1 MTTWSSIQNWFK
13 ILIGSSLTAVDY
25 HHPSSHHQ
33 QKHRQM
39 NMILKKYK
47 SFYILQIVAM
57 MLSTCLLYSCKET
70 EDFNIT
76 VSEDMTKPGQLT
88 GVKVENLAGAAVISY
103 NLPNSKNLL
112 YVQAEY
118 RINSRTVRQSK
129 ASYYSDTIKVEGFE
143 KSGSY
148 EVTLYTVSRANVKS
162 DPIQVVVQPGIPS
175 YLTVY
180 PTVQL
185 QADFGGVNVVASNP
199 TKKAV
204 GVIVI
209 STDKTTGKMLP
220 IEQFYTEAE
229 NINFS
234 VRGFDT
240 LKRDF
245 GVYVTDRWGN
255 ISDTLV
261 KSISPIF
268 EVQVPKARFSEYRL
282 PTDSP
287 LGATGL
293 GWNTSR
299 LWDNNTNDPGWHTEA
314 GFGQPLQICT
324 FDMGVLTKLSRYK
337 LWERGEAYGNDYSY
351 NHGNPKT
358 WTLWG
363 SSKTAPADV
372 NLPTT
377 SAKGTVVGDWI
388 NLGNFTCP
396 PPPSGNSPGQTT
408 PGDLA
413 AVKAGFEFN
422 ITLDMPKVRF
432 IRLAVNSTW
441 GNADFAHVMEL
452 SFWGNTN

>member
-1 MTTWSSIQNWFK
+1 MKTRSKQYSGFCMMQLLAMLMLISS
-13 ILIGSSLTAVDY
+13 
-25 HHPSSHHQ
+25 
-33 QKHRQM
+33 
-39 NMILKKYK
+39 
-47 SFYILQIVAM
+47 
-57 MLSTCLLYSCKET
+57 LYSCKES
-70 EDFNIT
+70 DGFNDI
-76 VSEDMTKPGQLT
+76 VSGDMAKPGILT
-88 GVKVENLAGAAVISY
+88 NVKVENLAGAAIISY
-103 NLPNSKNLL
+103 VLPNSENLL

-129 ASYYSDTIKVEGFE
+129 SSYYSDTLRVEGFE
-143 KSGSY
+143 KSGDY
-148 EVTLYTVSRANVKS
+148 EVTLYAVSRANVKS
-162 DPIQVVVQPGIPS
+162 DPIQVHVNPATPS
-175 YLTVY
+175 YLAVF
-180 PTVQL
+180 PTIQL
-185 QADFGGVNVVASNP
+185 QADFGGVNVGASNP
-199 TKKAV
+199 SKKPI
-204 GVIVI
+204 GIIVI

-255 ISDTLV
+255 ISDTLF

-268 EVQVPKARFSEYRL
+268 EIMVPKARFSEYRL
-282 PTDSP
+282 ATDSP

-293 GWNTSR
+293 GWNTTR

-314 GFGQPLQICT
+314 GFGQPLQLCT

-351 NHGNPKT
+351 NHGNPKA

-363 SSKTAPADV
+363 SAKSAPADAI
-372 NLPTT
+372 LPAT
-377 SAKGTVVGDWI
+377 SAKGTVVGDWT
-388 NLGNFTCP
+388 NLGNFICP
-396 PPPSGNSPGQTT
+396 PPPSGNAPGQTT
-408 PGDLA
+408 PADLA

-422 ITLDMPKVRF
+422 IALDVPKVRF

>member
-1 MTTWSSIQNWFK
+1 MMK
-13 ILIGSSLTAVDY
+13 IRSKIYNRFHGLPFLAMLLIACS
-25 HHPSSHHQ
+25 
-33 QKHRQM
+33 
-39 NMILKKYK
+39 
-47 SFYILQIVAM
+47 
-57 MLSTCLLYSCKET
+57 LYSCKES
-70 EDFNIT
+70 EGFNEV
-76 VSEDMTKPGQLT
+76 VSKDMTKPGALT
-88 GVKVENLAGAAVISY
+88 GVKVENQAGAAVISY
-103 NLPNSKNLL
+103 VLPNSENLL

-129 ASYYSDTIKVEGFE
+129 SSYYSDTIRVEGFE
-143 KSGSY
+143 KSGDY
-148 EVTLYTVSRANVKS
+148 DVTLYAVSRANVKS
-162 DPIQVVVQPGIPS
+162 DPIQVRVRPATPS
-175 YLTVY
+175 YLAVY
-180 PTVQL
+180 PTVQI

-199 TKKAV
+199 AKKPI

-209 STDKTTGKMLP
+209 SNDKTTGKMLP

-229 NINFS
+229 SINFS

-255 ISDTLV
+255 ISDTLY

-268 EVQVPKARFSEYRL
+268 EIMVPKAQFSEYRL
-282 PTDSP
+282 PSDSP
-287 LGATGL
+287 LGATSL

-314 GFGQPLQICT
+314 GYGKPLQLCT

-351 NHGNPKT
+351 NHGNPKA

-363 SSKTAPADV
+363 SAKAAPTDIE
-372 NLPTT
+372 LPVT

-388 NLGNFTCP
+388 NLGNFNCP
-396 PPPSGNSPGQTT
+396 PPPSGNAPGQTT
-408 PGDLA
+408 PADLA

-422 ITLDMPKVRF
+422 IALDIPKVRF

>member
-1 MTTWSSIQNWFK
+1 MQFFALLLMASS
-13 ILIGSSLTAVDY
+13 
-25 HHPSSHHQ
+25 
-33 QKHRQM
+33 
-39 NMILKKYK
+39 
-47 SFYILQIVAM
+47 
-57 MLSTCLLYSCKET
+57 LYSCKES
-70 EDFNIT
+70 EGFNEV
-76 VSEDMTKPGQLT
+76 VSTDMTKPGALT

-103 NLPNSKNLL
+103 VLPNSENLL

-129 ASYYSDTIKVEGFE
+129 SSYYSDTIRVDGFE
-143 KSGSY
+143 KSEDY
-148 EVTLYTVSRANVKS
+148 EVTLYAVSRANVKS
-162 DPIQVVVQPGIPS
+162 DPVQVRVRPATPS
-175 YLTVY
+175 YLAVY

-185 QADFGGVNVVASNP
+185 QADFGGVNVTASNP
-199 TKKAV
+199 AKKPI

-209 STDKTTGKMLP
+209 SNDKTTGKMLP

-229 NINFS
+229 TINFS

-255 ISDTLV
+255 ISDTLY

-268 EVQVPKARFSEYRL
+268 EIMVPKAQFSEYRL
-282 PTDSP
+282 PSDSP
-287 LGATGL
+287 LGAISL
-293 GWNTSR
+293 GWNTTR
-299 LWDNNTNDPGWHTEA
+299 LWDNNTSDPGWHTEA
-314 GFGQPLQICT
+314 GYGKPLQLCT

-337 LWERGEAYGNDYSY
+337 IWERGEAYGNDYSY
-351 NHGNPKT
+351 NHGNPKA

-363 SSKTAPADV
+363 SAKAAPTDIE
-372 NLPTT
+372 LPVT

-388 NLGNFTCP
+388 NLGNFNCP
-396 PPPSGNSPGQTT
+396 PPPSGNAPGQTT
-408 PGDLA
+408 PADLA

-422 ITLDMPKVRF
+422 IALDIPKVRF

>member
-1 MTTWSSIQNWFK
+1 MK
-13 ILIGSSLTAVDY
+13 IIS
-25 HHPSSHHQ
+25 
-33 QKHRQM
+33 
-39 NMILKKYK
+39 KKYNSLHLMRLMIALLLAL
-47 SFYILQIVAM
+47 SF
-57 MLSTCLLYSCKET
+57 YSCKESDDINT
-70 EDFNIT
+70 V
-76 VSEDMTKPGQLT
+76 VSEDMTKPGVLT
-88 GVKVENLAGAAVISY
+88 GVKVQNLAGAAVISY
-103 NLPNSKNLL
+103 VLPNSKNLL

-118 RINSRTVRQSK
+118 QINPRTTRESK
-129 ASYYSDTIKVEGFE
+129 ASYYSDTLKVEGFE

-148 EVTLYTVSRANVKS
+148 EVTLYAVSRANVKS
-162 DPIQVVVQPGIPS
+162 DPIKVTVNPETPS

-185 QADFGGVNVVASNP
+185 QPDFGGVNVVASNP
-199 TKKAV
+199 GKKPI

-209 STDKTTGKMLP
+209 SNDKTTGKMLP
-220 IEQFYTEAE
+220 VEQYYTEAE

-255 ISDTLV
+255 ISDTIF
-261 KSISPIF
+261 KSIHPIY
-268 EVQVPKARFSEYRL
+268 EILVPKARFSEYRL
-282 PTDSP
+282 PSDSP

-293 GWNTSR
+293 GWNTGR
-299 LWDNNTNDPGWHTEA
+299 LWDNNTSDPGWHTEA
-314 GFGQPLQICT
+314 GFGKPLQLCT

-351 NHGNPKT
+351 NHGNPKS

-363 SSKTAPADV
+363 SSKSAPADV
-372 NLPTT
+372 TLPTT
-377 SAKGTVVGDWI
+377 SPKGTIVGDWI
-388 NLGNFTCP
+388 NLGNFDCP
-396 PPPSGNSPGQTT
+396 PPPSGNGVGQTT
-408 PGDLA
+408 PLDLA

-422 ITLDMPKVRF
+422 IALDMPKVRF

>member
-1 MTTWSSIQNWFK
+1 MMMK
-13 ILIGSSLTAVDY
+13 IRSKIYNRLCT
-25 HHPSSHHQ
+25 
-33 QKHRQM
+33 
-39 NMILKKYK
+39 
-47 SFYILQIVAM
+47 LQFLLLLIVAC
-57 MLSTCLLYSCKET
+57 SLYSCKES
-70 EDFNIT
+70 EGFNEV
-76 VSEDMTKPGQLT
+76 VSKDMTKPGALT
-88 GVKVENLAGAAVISY
+88 GIKVENLAGAAVISY
-103 NLPNSKNLL
+103 VLPNSENLL

-129 ASYYSDTIKVEGFE
+129 SSYYSDTIRVEGFE
-143 KSGSY
+143 KSADY
-148 EVTLYTVSRANVKS
+148 EVTLYAVSRANVKS
-162 DPIQVVVQPGIPS
+162 DPVQVRVSPATPS
-175 YLTVY
+175 YLAVY

-185 QADFGGVNVVASNP
+185 QADFGGVNVTASNP
-199 TKKAV
+199 AKKPI

-209 STDKTTGKMLP
+209 SNDKTTGKMLP

-229 NINFS
+229 SINFS

-255 ISDTLV
+255 ISDTLY

-268 EVQVPKARFSEYRL
+268 EIMVPKAQFSEYRL
-282 PTDSP
+282 ASDSP
-287 LGATGL
+287 LGAISL
-293 GWNTSR
+293 GWNTTR
-299 LWDNNTNDPGWHTEA
+299 LWDNNTSDPGWHTEA
-314 GFGQPLQICT
+314 GYGKPLQLCT

-337 LWERGEAYGNDYSY
+337 IWERGEAYGNDYSY

-363 SSKTAPADV
+363 SAKTAPADIE
-372 NLPTT
+372 LPVT

-388 NLGNFTCP
+388 NLGNFNCP
-396 PPPSGNSPGQTT
+396 PPPSGNAPGQTT
-408 PGDLA
+408 PADLA

-422 ITLDMPKVRF
+422 IALDIPKVRF

>member
-1 MTTWSSIQNWFK
+1 MMMK
-13 ILIGSSLTAVDY
+13 IRSKIYNRLYSLQFLA
-25 HHPSSHHQ
+25 
-33 QKHRQM
+33 
-39 NMILKKYK
+39 L
-47 SFYILQIVAM
+47 LLVAC
-57 MLSTCLLYSCKET
+57 SLYSCKES
-70 EDFNIT
+70 EGFNEV
-76 VSEDMTKPGQLT
+76 VSKDMTKPSALT

-103 NLPNSKNLL
+103 VLPNSENLL

-129 ASYYSDTIKVEGFE
+129 SSYYSDTIRVDGFE
-143 KSGSY
+143 KSADY
-148 EVTLYTVSRANVKS
+148 DVTLYAVSRANVKS
-162 DPIQVVVQPGIPS
+162 DPVQVRVRPATPS
-175 YLTVY
+175 YLAVY

-185 QADFGGVNVVASNP
+185 QADFGGVNVTASNP
-199 TKKAV
+199 AKKPI

-209 STDKTTGKMLP
+209 SNDKTTGKMLP

-229 NINFS
+229 SINFS

-255 ISDTLV
+255 ISDTLY

-268 EVQVPKARFSEYRL
+268 EIMVPKAQFSEYRL
-282 PTDSP
+282 PSDSP
-287 LGATGL
+287 LGAITL
-293 GWNTSR
+293 GWNTTR
-299 LWDNNTNDPGWHTEA
+299 LWDNNTSDPGWHTEA
-314 GFGQPLQICT
+314 GYGKPLQLCT

-337 LWERGEAYGNDYSY
+337 IWERGEAYGNDYSY
-351 NHGNPKT
+351 NHGNPKA

-363 SSKTAPADV
+363 SAKTAPTDIA
-372 NLPTT
+372 LPVT

-388 NLGNFTCP
+388 NLGNFNCP
-396 PPPSGNSPGQTT
+396 PPPSGNAPGQTT
-408 PGDLA
+408 PADLA

-422 ITLDMPKVRF
+422 IALDIPKVRF

>member
-1 MTTWSSIQNWFK
+1 LFKTLTGNLKTKMMKTNSIRYIGWSMVQ
-13 ILIGSSLTAVDY
+13 LMAALLLLCSLNA
-25 HHPSSHHQ
+25 
-33 QKHRQM
+33 
-39 NMILKKYK
+39 
-47 SFYILQIVAM
+47 
-57 MLSTCLLYSCKET
+57 CKET
-70 EDFNIT
+70 EGFNDV
-76 VSEDMTKPGQLT
+76 VSQDMAKPGIIT
-88 GVKVENLAGAAVISY
+88 GVRVDNQAGAAVLSY
-103 NLPNSKNLL
+103 QLPNSGNLL

-129 ASYYSDTIKVEGFE
+129 ASYYSDTLRVEGFE
-143 KSGSY
+143 KAGDY
-148 EVTLYTVSRANVKS
+148 EVTLYAVSRANVKS
-162 DPIQVVVQPGIPS
+162 DPIKVNVRPTTPA
-175 YLTVY
+175 YLMAY
-180 PTVQL
+180 PTIQL
-185 QADFGGVNVVASNP
+185 QADFGGVNISATNP
-199 TKKAV
+199 SKKAI

-209 STDKTTGKMLP
+209 SNDKTTGKLLP
-220 IEQFYTEAE
+220 VEQFYTEAE
-229 NINFS
+229 TINFS

-255 ISDTLV
+255 ISDTLY
-261 KSISPIF
+261 KSINPIF
-268 EVQVPKARFSEYRL
+268 ETLVPKTRFSEYRL
-282 PTDSP
+282 ASDSP
-287 LGATGL
+287 LGATSL
-293 GWNTSR
+293 GWNTTR

-314 GFGQPLQICT
+314 GFGKPLQLCT
-324 FDMGVLTKLSRYK
+324 FDMGVLAKLSRYK

-363 SSKTAPADV
+363 SAKTAPVDT

-377 SAKGTVVGDWI
+377 SAKGTVVGDWV

-396 PPPSGNSPGQTT
+396 PPPSGNAPGQTT
-408 PGDLA
+408 PADLA

-422 ITLDMPKVRF
+422 IGIDAPKVRF